1 MNHIKVHE
9 NAIVVDAHSD
19 LLSDLL
25 YTRKNGEHSRN
36 LTNKHLPILKSGGV
50 NVIFVE
56 IFSRAHPEDSLKRAL
71 LEVGDLYEEMRE
83 NENLKLICTK
93 NDFKK
98 IESDKSV
105 NMVLSMEGFE
115 PLGSDLTLLNVFYKL
130 GLRSASLTWNKR
142 NYFASGVDD
151 VGGLSKL
158 GIKAIKK
165 MEELGILVDV
175 SHINDEGFWD
185 IISMATKPIIAS
197 HSNSRAL
204 YNCNRNLTDEQLR
217 AIAKTGGVIGLNCYF
232 TEDEPKMSLESYM
245 KHLEY
250 IIKIAGED
258 HVGLGLDF
266 NGYLGDVYVPGIED
280 ASKIPSIT
288 DELCKRGYSEETI
301 HKILGGNFLR
311 VLDTVFA
318 MN

>member
-1 MNHIKVHE
+1 MNHMKVHD

-19 LLSDLL
+19 ILSDLL
-25 YTRKNGEHSRN
+25 YSRKNGEHSSN
-36 LTNKHLPILKSGGV
+36 LTKKHLPVLQAGGV

-56 IFSRAHPEDSLKRAL
+56 IYARLHPEGSLKQAL
-71 LEVGDLYEEMRE
+71 LEVGDLYEEIRE
-83 NENLKLICTK
+83 NQNLKLICTK
-93 NDFKK
+93 NDLKK
-98 IESDKSV
+98 VQSDKSV

-115 PLGSDLTLLNVFYKL
+115 PLGCDLTLLNVFYEL
-130 GLRSASLTWNKR
+130 GLRSASLTWNNR
-142 NYFASGVDD
+142 NYFASGVDE

-158 GIKAIKK
+158 GRKAVKK

-185 IISMATKPIIAS
+185 IISIVTKPIIAS

-204 YNCNRNLTDEQLR
+204 YKCDRNLTDEQIK

-232 TEDEPKMSLESYM
+232 TEDEEKMSLESYM
-245 KHLEY
+245 KHLEHM
-250 IIKIAGED
+250 IKIAGED

-266 NGYLGDVYVPGIED
+266 NGYLGDINVPGIED

-288 DELCKRGYSEETI
+288 LELCKRGYKEETI

-311 VLDTVFA
+311 VLGTVFQL
-318 MN
+318 N